1 MIKDALLDN
10 LFLKRFLNSH
20 QLRLIVEAVTAKQFK
35 QVKLSHVIVK
45 LQNWSNN
52 FQGEIL
58 CEEGSYGSHLF
69 VISSGI
75 CQVSVRNETGVSNK
89 IGPGQAFGELAILYN
104 CTRTATV
111 TALTDVKVW
120 LLDRKVFQAIM
131 LKTGKDKRDE
141 YKLFLK
147 RWVLKSWKMKIN
159 DLTFMSP

>member
-1 MIKDALLDN
+1 MKI
-10 LFLKRFLNSH
+10 
-20 QLRLIVEAVTAKQFK
+20 
-35 QVKLSHVIVK
+35 
-45 LQNWSNN
+45 

-104 CTRTATV
+104 CPRTATV

-120 LLDRKVFQAIM
+120 LLDRKVFQAIQ

-147 RWVLKSWKMKIN
+147 RLVKPTISFTKNLNNDTFLLHITEIASILPKIWKKLN
-159 DLTFMSP
+159 